1 MENFSGYWTGSFE
14 GTNSGGLTF
23 NIRQEEKTLSGF
35 ASIHEPAFGLSQYA
49 IIGEAGPSTT
59 FQLSP
64 IRQIQDLIYGVI
76 TVSCSLVNDELIT
89 GRWQSTTGT
98 NGAFNARRYK
108 DPSLDQSWKAGHKN
122 VFISYRRTDKEYLD
136 EIKVHLRPL
145 EKSQRL
151 DVWSDDRIKAG
162 AQWKQDIESALNRAH
177 VAVLLISPDYL
188 ASDFIVDDEL
198 PILLKKA
205 KDEGVTILPLI
216 LRPCR
221 FSRDTHLNIFQ
232 AVNSPNTPLASLA
245 RWERDTHYDR
255 VAREIEDL
263 LGKERYYRPMSELD
277 IGSHSSAHQSRGQ
290 ASR

>member
-1 MENFSGYWTGSFE
+1 MSHKRVENFSGYWTGSFE

-49 IIGEAGPSTT
+49 IIGEAGPPTT

-64 IRQIQDLIYGVI
+64 IRQIQDLTYGVI
-76 TVSCSLVNDELIT
+76 TVSCSLVHDELIT

-98 NGAFNARRYK
+98 NGAFTARRYK
-108 DPSLDQSWKAGHKN
+108 DPALDQTWKAEHKN

-162 AQWKQDIESALNRAH
+162 AQWRQDIESALNRAH

-188 ASDFIVDDEL
+188 ASDFIVDNEL

-216 LRPCR
+216 LRLCR

-232 AVNSPNTPLASLA
+232 AINSPNTPLASLA

-263 LGKERYYRPMSELD
+263 LGKER
-277 IGSHSSAHQSRGQ
+277 
-290 ASR
+290 